1 VRRELAG
8 LTLALD
14 PRLAADTI
22 EIGDLALSRV
32 LLMNDARYLWL
43 ILAPRRENLRELI
56 DLDPLDRAVLMEE
69 IAAVSK
75 ALIDSP
81 GVDKINV
88 GALGNVVRQ
97 LHIHVVARRNGDAAW
112 PGPVWGA
119 GAPQRYEAQEAR
131 EIVRRIKERLIHPA
145 PP

>member
-1 VRRELAG
+1 M
-8 LTLALD
+8 TFALD

-43 ILAPRRENLRELI
+43 ILAPRRDNLSEI
-56 DLDPLDRAVLMEE
+56 VDLDGADRTLLMEE
-69 IAAVSK
+69 IAAASR
-75 ALIDSP
+75 ALIGAP

-88 GALGNVVRQ
+88 GALGNIVRQ
-97 LHIHVVARRNGDAAW
+97 LHIHVVARRFNDAAW

-119 GAPQRYEAQEAR
+119 GSAQRYEAEAARKIVQDIQES
-131 EIVRRIKERLIHPA
+131 LIPA
-145 PP
+145 APR

>member
-1 VRRELAG
+1 
-8 LTLALD
+8 LTFALD

-43 ILAPRRENLRELI
+43 VLAPRRENLSELF
-56 DLDPLDRAVLMEE
+56 DLEGADRALLMEE

-75 ALIDSP
+75 ALIGSR

-88 GALGNVVRQ
+88 GALGNIVRQ
-97 LHIHVVARRNGDAAW
+97 LHIHVVARRFNDAAW
-112 PGPVWGA
+112 PGPVWGV
-119 GAPQRYEAQEAR
+119 GAAQRYEAEATR
-131 EIVRRIKERLIHPA
+131 KIVQKLKESLITAA
-145 PP
+145 PR